1 MTQKQQLPH
10 TLIGGLVADAAS
22 LGLHWLYDV
31 NRLAEVT
38 KQHNNDPVFIPI
50 DVKHY
55 SGEVGYFAHGQKHNG
70 MLTQYGESLRLMI
83 DSMNACDGEFNIESV
98 QQHFKDTFGPGGS
111 YQGYIDKPTA
121 GTLDNLIKGQ
131 TEPSGIDD
139 DQLPALARL
148 APVILAYHTHD
159 DFKTVLNQAITI
171 TNTHP
176 DALQYGQ
183 VYADLLRLILSGTEL
198 KTALQQTAEQAP
210 DSIRKPLI
218 DALNT
223 DEKDPVKYGETTGR
237 ACPLSQAMPLC
248 FHILN
253 NSDSYQNAI
262 ETNIRAGGDNAG
274 RSIVIGTLLGAY
286 YGLDQDNGI
295 PIEWLL
301 RLEDGLTLWQACD
314 KFAKHIL
321 KSLYNAS

>member
-1 MTQKQQLPH
+1 MSDSILVRN

-31 NRLAEVT
+31 ERLNKVVKA
-38 KQHNNDPVFIPI
+38 HNNQPAFLPVN
-50 DVKHY
+50 KSHY
-55 SGEVGYFAHGQKHNG
+55 QGEVGYFAHGQKHSG

-83 DSMNACDGEFNIESV
+83 DSMNASDGQLNIESV

-121 GTLDNLIKGQ
+121 GTLENLSNGQ
-131 TEPSGIDD
+131 TKPSGIDD
-139 DQLPALARL
+139 DQLPAIARL
-148 APVILAYHTHD
+148 APVIVAYHKHPE
-159 DFKTVLNQAITI
+159 FSQILEQAITI

-176 DALQYGQ
+176 DALHYGQ
-183 VYADLLRLILSGTEL
+183 VYADLLTLILNGSEL

-210 DSIRKPLI
+210 DSTRKPLL

-237 ACPLSQAMPLC
+237 ACPLSQAIPLC

-253 NSDSYQNAI
+253 NTGSYQNAI

-274 RSIVIGTLLGAY
+274 RSIVIGTILGAY
-286 YGLDQDNGI
+286 YGLNEDTGI
-295 PIEWLL
+295 PVEWLL
-301 RLEDGLTLWQACD
+301 RVEDGLALWWVCE
-314 KFAKHIL
+314 KFAQRVK
-321 KSLYNAS
+321 